1 MSNKTVTP
9 LSPHPSL
16 LLVVFKAGG
25 VVEWTSLASKIEKDS
40 AQGCFYK
47 GGGGGDKEGGQRGR

>member
-47 GGGGGDKEGGQRGR
+47 GGGGGG